1 MINDSVQF
9 PRQALPYSKKT
20 QKWRRDCLL
29 WGDSRSLTNYSPVR
43 KSVRHKQI
51 NYDLLRGIIHMED
64 VALLLNPS
72 GVEADYIPEKIQ
84 HFPIMNSKLE
94 VLIGEELKR
103 PFDWRAVVT
112 NMNAVSEIERAKKE
126 ELLQALRQSIEDTSL
141 SEEDYAAR
149 LDQLDEEFNYNY
161 QDFREIR
168 ANQYL
173 RHFSKELNLPLIFNE
188 GFRDALAVAEE
199 LYQCDIVGG
208 EPSVERINPQILRT
222 FHSGRSNKIE
232 DADIVIIE
240 DYWSPGRI
248 LDTYGDSL
256 SKRDIEYLE
265 NLPDYLGAGESA
277 MGIPDYRRG
286 LVPRRMVDD
295 IINFDVS
302 SDSIFSAT
310 TDEQLDGSYLPY
322 DLDGNVRVLRMYWKS
337 RRKILKVKYYDKESG
352 EERFSFYAE
361 NYVVNEAEGEEAD
374 TMYINEAWEGT
385 LIGGHNHNFEEAK
398 NDGTYGI
405 FVNIRPRPIQFNRL
419 SNPSKCHFG
428 IIGTIYNLNGG
439 KPYSMVDMMKPYNYL
454 YDVIQYRLMDST
466 ASAWGSLAEVDLSL
480 IPDKWGVEKWLY
492 FAKIHHLAVK
502 DSFNEG
508 VEGAARGKLAGGM
521 NNNSQRVISDAS
533 YNYIQQLI
541 NLAEY
546 VKVELGEIVGI
557 NRQREGQIANR
568 ETVGGVERAT
578 LQSSYITERYFA
590 IHNDT
595 KRRVLDCL
603 IEVAK
608 IAARGKK
615 IKFRYIASDGS
626 IKLMEFDGDEFA
638 ENDYGIVVD
647 ASSDILNLE
656 QKIDAIAQ
664 AALQTQQASL
674 SDIMKMWSS
683 ANSLAEKIRVL
694 EKAENKRM
702 EQARQSEQ
710 LQAQQAQ
717 ANIEAQVGMKQMEL
731 DNMANMNSEDN
742 ETKILVAQIGAES
755 KILTSQP
762 SMEETPMSQEAKEKL
777 KEQIREFDIKIQQ
790 DNKKLEIEKQKIKAQ
805 ANRKEAR

>member
-126 ELLQALRQSIEDTSL
+126 GLLQALRQSIEDTSL

-232 DADIVIIE
+232 DADIIIIE

-295 IINFDVS
+295 VINFDVS

-755 KILTSQP
+755 KVLTSQP
-762 SMEETPMSQEAKEKL
+762 FMEETPMSQEAKEKL

-805 ANRKEAR
+805 ANRKEAK

>member
-1 MINDSVQF
+1 MITDNVQF
-9 PRQALPYSKKT
+9 PRQALPFSKKGE
-20 QKWRRDCLL
+20 KWRRDCLL
-29 WGDSRSLTNYSPVR
+29 WGDSRSLTSYSPVR

-51 NYDLLRGIIHMED
+51 NYDLLRGKIHMED

-72 GVEADYIPEKIQ
+72 GMDADYIPEKIQ

-103 PFDWRAVVT
+103 PFEWRAVVT

-173 RHFSKELNLPLIFNE
+173 THFVKELNIPLTFNE
-188 GFRDALAVAEE
+188 GFKDALAVGEE

-208 EPSVERINPQILRT
+208 EPTLDRINPQILRT

-232 DADIVIIE
+232 DADIILIE

-248 LDTYGDSL
+248 IDTYYDSL

-265 NLPDYLGAGESA
+265 NLPDYLGAGNDS

-286 LVPRRMVDD
+286 LVPRRIVDD
-295 IINFDVS
+295 VINFDVR

-310 TDEQLDGSYLPY
+310 TDEVLDGSYLPY
-322 DLDGNVRVLRMYWKS
+322 DSDGNVRVLRMYWKS
-337 RRKILKVKYYDKESG
+337 RRKILKVKYYDEETG

-361 NYVVNEAEGEEAD
+361 NYVIDESKGEEAD
-374 TMYINEAWEGT
+374 TLYINEAWEGT
-385 LIGGHNHNFEEAK
+385 LIGGSNHNFEDAK
-398 NDGTYGI
+398 NNGTYGI
-405 FVNIRPRPIQFNRL
+405 FVNIRPRPIQYNRL

-428 IIGTIYNLNGG
+428 IVGTIYNLNGD

-466 ASAWGSLAEVDLSL
+466 AAAWGSLAEVDLSL
-480 IPDKWGVEKWLY
+480 IPDQWGVEKWLY

-502 DSFNEG
+502 NSFNEG
-508 VEGAARGKLAGGM
+508 VEGAARGKLAGAM

-546 VKVELGEIVGI
+546 IKVELGEIVGI

-595 KRRVLDCL
+595 KRRALNCL
-603 IEVAK
+603 LETAK

-647 ASSDILNLE
+647 ASTDILNLD
-656 QKIDAIAQ
+656 QKIESIAQ
-664 AALQTQQASL
+664 AALQTQQATL

-683 ANSLAEKIRVL
+683 ASSLAEKIRIL
-694 EKAENKRM
+694 ERAENKRA

-710 LQAQQAQ
+710 MQAQQAQ
-717 ANIEAQVGMKQMEL
+717 AALQAQMGMKQMEL
-731 DNMANMNSEDN
+731 ENMYNMNSEDN
-742 ETKILVAQIGAES
+742 ETKILVAQIGADA
-755 KILTSQP
+755 KIATSQP
-762 SMEETPMSQEAKEKL
+762 MEDEVPMSQEAKEKL
-777 KEQIREFDIKIQQ
+777 REQIREFDIKIQQ
-790 DNKKLEIEKQKIKAQ
+790 DNKKLDIEKEKVRKMGQ
-805 ANRKEAR
+805 AKKES

>member
-9 PRQALPYSKKT
+9 PRQALPFSRKT
-20 QKWRRDCLL
+20 KKWRRDCLL
-29 WGDSRSLTNYSPVR
+29 WGDSRSFTTYSPVR

-51 NYDLLRGIIHMED
+51 NYDLLRGKLHMED

-72 GVEADYIPEKIQ
+72 GMDADYIPEKIQ

-103 PFDWRAVVT
+103 PFEWRAVVT
-112 NMNAVSEIERAKKE
+112 NMNAVSEIEMAKKE

-141 SEEDYAAR
+141 SEEDYASR

-161 QDFREIR
+161 QDFREVR
-168 ANQYL
+168 ANEYVN
-173 RHFSKELNLPLIFNE
+173 HFTKELNLPLVFNE
-188 GFRDALAVAEE
+188 GFKDALAVGEE
-199 LYQCDIVGG
+199 IYQCDIVGG
-208 EPSVERINPQILRT
+208 EPFMERINPQIIRT

-232 DADIVIIE
+232 DADIILIE

-248 LDTYGDSL
+248 IDTYYDSL
-256 SKRDIEYLE
+256 SAKDIEYLE
-265 NLPDYLGAGESA
+265 NLPDYLGAGENA

-295 IINFDVS
+295 VINFDIS
-302 SDSIFSAT
+302 SDSIFSGT
-310 TDEQLDGSYLPY
+310 TDEAIDGTYVPY
-322 DLDGNVRVLRMYWKS
+322 DLDGNVRVLKMYWKS
-337 RRKILKVKYYDKESG
+337 RRKVLKVKYYDEETG
-352 EERFSFYAE
+352 EERFSFFAE
-361 NYVVNEAEGEEAD
+361 NYEIDESKGEEAN
-374 TMYINEAWEGT
+374 TLYINEAWEGT
-385 LIGGHNHNFEEAK
+385 LIGGRNHNFEEAK

-405 FVNIRPRPIQFNRL
+405 FVNIRPRPIQFSRL

-428 IIGTIYNLNGG
+428 IIGTIYNLNGD

-454 YDVIQYRLMDST
+454 YDVIQYRLMDTT
-466 ASAWGSLAEVDLSL
+466 AAAWGSLAEVDLSL

-508 VEGAARGKLAGGM
+508 LEGAARGKLAGAM

-546 VKVELGEIVGI
+546 VKVEMGEIVGI

-595 KRRVLDCL
+595 KRRALNCL
-603 IEVAK
+603 LETAK
-608 IAARGKK
+608 VAARGKK

-626 IKLMEFDGDEFA
+626 LKLMEFDGDEFA
-638 ENDYGIVVD
+638 ENDYGIVMD
-647 ASSDILNLE
+647 ASTDILNLD
-656 QKIDAIAQ
+656 QKIESIAQ
-664 AALQTQQASL
+664 AALQTQQATL
-674 SDIMKMWSS
+674 SDIMRMWSS
-683 ANSLAEKIRVL
+683 ASSLAEKIRIL
-694 EKAENKRM
+694 ERAENKRM

-717 ANIEAQVGMKQMEL
+717 ATLEAQMGMKQMEL
-731 DNMANMNSEDN
+731 ENMYNMNREDN
-742 ETKILVAQIGAES
+742 EAKVLVAQIGADAKVATAPLPES
-755 KILTSQP
+755 D
-762 SMEETPMSQEAKEKL
+762 MPMTQEAKEKL

-790 DNKKLEIEKQKIKAQ
+790 DNKKLEIEKDKVRKMGQ
-805 ANRKEAR
+805 AKKEG

>member
-173 RHFSKELNLPLIFNE
+173 RHFSKELNLPLVFNE

-208 EPSVERINPQILRT
+208 EPYVERINPQILRT

-595 KRRVLDCL
+595 KRRVLNCL

-717 ANIEAQVGMKQMEL
+717 ANIEAQMNMKQMEL

-762 SMEETPMSQEAKEKL
+762 SMEETPMSQEAKERL
-777 KEQIREFDIKIQQ
+777 KEQIREFDVKIQQ

-805 ANRKEAR
+805 ANRKEAK

>member
-1 MINDSVQF
+1 
-9 PRQALPYSKKT
+9 
-20 QKWRRDCLL
+20 
-29 WGDSRSLTNYSPVR
+29 
-43 KSVRHKQI
+43 
-51 NYDLLRGIIHMED
+51 MED

-72 GVEADYIPEKIQ
+72 GMDADYIPEKIQ

-103 PFDWRAVVT
+103 PFEWRAVVT
-112 NMNAVSEIERAKKE
+112 NMNAVSEIEMAKKE

-141 SEEDYAAR
+141 SEEDYASR

-161 QDFREIR
+161 QDFREVR
-168 ANQYL
+168 ANEYVN
-173 RHFSKELNLPLIFNE
+173 HFTKELNLPLVFNE
-188 GFRDALAVAEE
+188 GFKDALAVGEE
-199 LYQCDIVGG
+199 IYQCDIVGG
-208 EPSVERINPQILRT
+208 EPFMERINPQIIRT

-232 DADIVIIE
+232 DADIILIE

-248 LDTYGDSL
+248 IDTYYDSL
-256 SKRDIEYLE
+256 SAKDIEYLE
-265 NLPDYLGAGESA
+265 NLPDYLGAGENA

-295 IINFDVS
+295 VINFDIS
-302 SDSIFSAT
+302 SDSIFSGT
-310 TDEQLDGSYLPY
+310 TDEAIDGTYVPY
-322 DLDGNVRVLRMYWKS
+322 DLDGNVRVLKMYWKS
-337 RRKILKVKYYDKESG
+337 RRKVLKVKYYDEETG
-352 EERFSFYAE
+352 EERFSFFAE
-361 NYVVNEAEGEEAD
+361 NYEIDESKGEEAN
-374 TMYINEAWEGT
+374 TLYINEAWEGT
-385 LIGGHNHNFEEAK
+385 LIGGRNHNFEEAK

-405 FVNIRPRPIQFNRL
+405 FVNIRPRPIQFSRL

-428 IIGTIYNLNGG
+428 IIGTIYNLNGD

-454 YDVIQYRLMDST
+454 YDVIQYRLMDTT
-466 ASAWGSLAEVDLSL
+466 AAAWGSLAEVDLSL

-508 VEGAARGKLAGGM
+508 LEGAARGKLAGAM

-546 VKVELGEIVGI
+546 VKVEMGEIVGI

-595 KRRVLDCL
+595 KRRALNCL
-603 IEVAK
+603 LETAK
-608 IAARGKK
+608 VAARGKK

-626 IKLMEFDGDEFA
+626 LKLMEFDGDEFA
-638 ENDYGIVVD
+638 ENDYGIVMD
-647 ASSDILNLE
+647 ASTDILNLD
-656 QKIDAIAQ
+656 QKIESIAQ
-664 AALQTQQASL
+664 AALQTQQATL
-674 SDIMKMWSS
+674 SDIMRMWSS
-683 ANSLAEKIRVL
+683 ASSLAEKIRIL
-694 EKAENKRM
+694 ERAENKRM

-717 ANIEAQVGMKQMEL
+717 ATLEAQMGMKQMEL
-731 DNMANMNSEDN
+731 ENMYNMNREDN
-742 ETKILVAQIGAES
+742 EAKVLVAQIGADAKVATAPLPES
-755 KILTSQP
+755 D
-762 SMEETPMSQEAKEKL
+762 MPMTQEAKEKL

-790 DNKKLEIEKQKIKAQ
+790 DNKKLEIEKDKVRKMGQ
-805 ANRKEAR
+805 AKKEG